1 MIQSFVL
8 PKKLSRGCDFS
19 RSLEARKVELLSRT
33 SSIKFELDERK
44 DILEKGEELLAI
56 IMCVLDFRTSKNYHV
71 RRIPLFFFVC
81 EWSRCPPFR
90 MTYWCLQG

>member
-8 PKKLSRGCDFS
+8 PKKLSRGCDFG

-56 IMCVLDFRTSKNYHV
+56 IMCVFGFSHLQELPCTKNSSILLRLRV
-71 RRIPLFFFVC
+71 VKVSSI
-81 EWSRCPPFR
+81 
-90 MTYWCLQG
+90 